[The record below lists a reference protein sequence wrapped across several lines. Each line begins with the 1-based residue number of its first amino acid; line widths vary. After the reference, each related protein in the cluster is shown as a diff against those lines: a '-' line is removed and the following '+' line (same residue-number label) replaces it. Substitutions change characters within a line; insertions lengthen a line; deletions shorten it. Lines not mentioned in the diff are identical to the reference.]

1 MTSTH
6 AVTRCVF
13 IIAGFVGVAAGQ
25 TLSSFT
31 CGPTSVVVGASF
43 TCVASLTAAAPL
55 TGVAVGF
62 STSGAGLSVPASVK
76 VSWGR
81 TSVSF
86 AVGTASSTP
95 PQTSNI
101 LATAGAVSKSASVTI
116 SSASSAS
123 YSVSSLSCTPAKIIP
138 DQTATCVAYL
148 SAQAPPGGLTASLK
162 SSSPDL
168 KIPSSV
174 AISSNGF
181 TFQATASDT
190 VSVLESVTLSASVQ
204 GSSKSTV
211 ETIDPT
217 PKFYFRGNT
226 EEIGNLKNG
235 AAVPP
240 SVCPAGWLGSL
251 TVRGAGYLAFVP
263 ATGGDG
269 VAFHQSSA
277 QNTDVA
283 FVNFGGSG
291 FEQVFDT
298 ASEISFLLKSSY
310 SFAERSALPYL
321 NMRTAFEVMD
331 ASTSRFIFATYTTG
345 GQLQFVFGAQ
355 GFSALYAIPSGQAD
369 QIFGKGVV
377 AKISIKWINTSFSLY
392 VNDTLVRTVAVSPT
406 VANWSAL
413 STLTIGSRSVRIAG
427 GGLYA
432 SDDSIA
438 DLMIR

>member
-1 MTSTH
+1 MTFNQ
-6 AVTRCVF
+6 AIARCVF
-13 IIAGFVGVAAGQ
+13 IITPLAGIATGQ
-25 TLSSFT
+25 TLNGFT
-31 CGPTSVVVGASF
+31 CSPTAVAAGASF

-55 TGVAVGF
+55 TGFAVGF
-62 STSGAGLSVPASVK
+62 STTGAGLSVPASVK

-86 AVGTASSTP
+86 VVGTASSTP

-101 LATAGAVSKSASVTI
+101 SATAGGVTKSASVTV
-116 SSASSAS
+116 SSSAS
-123 YSVSSLSCTPAKIIP
+123 YSIASLSCTPAKIIP

-148 SAQAPPGGLTASLK
+148 SAEAPAGGLIASLT
-162 SSSPDL
+162 SSSADL
-168 KIPSSV
+168 EIPSSI

-181 TFQATASDT
+181 TFHATASAT
-190 VSVLESVTLSASVQ
+190 VSVLESVTISASIH

-226 EEIGNLKNG
+226 QEVGVLTNG

-251 TVRGAGYLAFVP
+251 TVRGAGHVGFAP
-263 ATGGDG
+263 IIGGDG
-269 VAFHQSSA
+269 ISFHQSSA
-277 QNTDVA
+277 QNTEVS
-283 FVNFGGSG
+283 FINFGGSG
-291 FEQVFDT
+291 FNQVFEN

-321 NMRTAFEVMD
+321 NMRTAFEVFD
-331 ASTSRFIFATYTTG
+331 ASTSRFIFATYTTSG
-345 GQLQFVFGAQ
+345 RLQFVFGAQ
-355 GFSALYAIPSGQAD
+355 GFSALYAVASGQED

-377 AKISIKWINTSFSLY
+377 AKIRIKWIDNSFSLY
-392 VNDTLVRTVAVSPT
+392 VNDTLVRTVAVSPA
-406 VANWSAL
+406 VANWSAQ
-413 STLTIGSRSVRIAG
+413 STLTIGSRNARIAG